1 MSFIEELRAETKDLR
16 EQVFANRFVRGIGDG
31 TLEPG
36 KFRFY
41 LAQDY
46 RFLIMYAR
54 VIAIA
59 SARSPTLSTQ
69 ARFASLLDATLNTE
83 MELHR
88 QLCARQ
94 GLSADDLE
102 RTEPAPA
109 CAAYTRHLLGV
120 AWSGTL
126 GEICASLV
134 PCQHGY
140 EEIAEALAE
149 ESPEGNPYNDW
160 IATYTSP
167 EYRDLA
173 AWINSL
179 TEDLAAAAGEQERE
193 RMRLAYTESAR
204 HEGAFWEMA
213 WQAR

>member
-16 EQVFANRFVRGIGDG
+16 EHVFANPFVRGIGDG

-46 RFLIMYAR
+46 QFLIAYAR

-59 SARSPTLSTQ
+59 SARSPGLSTQ

-126 GEICASLV
+126 AGICASLV

-140 EEIAEALAE
+140 AEIAEALAQ
-149 ESPEGNPYNDW
+149 ESPEDNPYNDW
-160 IATYTSP
+160 IETYTSP
-167 EYRDLA
+167 EYRELA
-173 AWINSL
+173 AWITAL
-179 TEDLAAAAGEQERE
+179 TDDLAAAADEQERE
-193 RMRLAYTESAR
+193 RMRRAYTESAR
-204 HEGAFWEMA
+204 NEGAFWEMA